1 MQAARSIR
9 WIRRQ
14 VADGLIG
21 DPVQIHGEFSYPLLA
36 NGGDPNQWRIDPDLS
51 GGAALMDIGIYPIN
65 TARYVL
71 DADPVAARGTTHN
84 PDPAFEGVD
93 EHVAAQLEFPDAVT
107 ARVPRVSAH
116 RLRVDSLSRA
126 PRPDRRRIR
135 LRRRRRLPPDD

>member
-107 ARVPRVSAH
+107 ASCTASFGASVASRFAITGTEAGSSSNPSSA
-116 RLRVDSLSRA
+116 STTPA
-126 PRPDRRRIR
+126 T
-135 LRRRRRLPPDD
+135 